1 MHTDNIRAL
10 DDDDF
15 DDAPAWNVG
24 SVGADGDFP
33 TLTVHSA
40 ATQGAAIAY
49 GLTRISLVGGRVLSE
64 EDPTLV
70 SDLSPTIVFDRNGDA
85 ADRACVAGANGAI
98 ATGYNDATVRVSLP
112 TGAVAAAGGVCGYVL
127 TGFDSG
133 EMTLTVSFASGGDS
147 IAREYPMQIDET
159 PGFVAK
165 IAADGFD
172 WFSPDLDV
180 APDGTPTDWDGD
192 GVDNPYDWT
201 PLPAVDLLGGL
212 TDPGSS
218 ASNPWPIY
226 NVWQLQA
233 IDGMSVSQAG
243 AMSAGLEIFDGERDR
258 LRANYRLALD
268 IDAKPT
274 RGWDGGKGFNP
285 IGFSHTTDTS
295 ALEIFRGVFDGGG
308 NVVRGLRI
316 NRGSS
321 FHNGLFAVVSGR
333 VTRLGLDDV
342 FVLGGNGIGASQF
355 ASGALVGNLRG
366 GVVSESWARGEVSGF
381 YDAGGL
387 IGSMRDG
394 GAARVTASWFAGR
407 VVSRFGEAGLAAGL
421 TGQLRGGSLTD
432 SWAAVDIT
440 VAAAR
445 GFAFVHELAVNQTD
459 GGSLTR
465 LWGEGFLS
473 GHSRAGTSGQR
484 THYSNIRGLEG
495 DDFDDEPIW
504 NVGTDNDFPALTVHS
519 RNLQAAAVAAGLS
532 RVVGINGATVA
543 ATRERE
549 ITNGQLAGRFESMR
563 IERINGD
570 IPALDCS
577 FSDGALRAQ
586 MGYNMAT
593 AIITLIAPDAEL
605 EQRGAPDSCEINL
618 VNNSG
623 GDATLRFVYASRV
636 DPAAP
641 EARLT
646 TDYDLTIARDTAAL
660 ARTEFAEEI
669 AAGDFN
675 WFAARNSNPAHDWDD
690 DGIANP
696 YDWTPTSITIM
707 VDGAE
712 VEVGVNLTVNGVD
725 PWPIYNVWQLQAIDG
740 LSVSEA
746 GVTTGG
752 FELFGNEAARLAA
765 NYRLAMNIDAT
776 PTESWQSGIGFDPI
790 GDTFTGSLDGEGR
803 EIRGLHINKSEENGG
818 LFNVIGTG
826 GRVSRLGLPDI
837 DVRASGFRSAGLAAH
852 LNGGTVRLVWA
863 SGTAQGAIS
872 NNAGLIGYLE
882 SGDLRESWFVGDIVG
897 GGGNGGLVGL
907 IAAEGEI
914 ADSWAMAQVRQTI
927 ANQPNGGLIGRANGG
942 VLTTSWS
949 GGPVADGDNSG
960 GIIGKPT
967 TGDSALA
974 GGAIYLDTSTSGGSK
989 VEAND
994 VAAVISAV
1002 ETMAT
1007 VASGL
1012 GAAWVYG
1019 GATDYPFLSGFDAG
1033 LQAVYFADFQT
1044 RIFYA
1049 AAGGNELPAGVR
1061 TELTS
1066 RENITLILDT
1076 NGEATAA
1083 PTPIPTCEADADG
1096 VIVAKTNY
1104 NNVTIRLRATG
1115 DGSAVFTN
1123 DCKIVISEA
1132 GEDPLNISVDALIA
1146 TGETTISGW
1155 SHSFNV
1161 NLNEAFLAKIATGD
1175 DWFASDLAV
1184 APDGTRTDWDDD
1196 GIDNPY
1202 DWTPLPGINL
1212 TLHFTGE
1219 GGTADNPWPI
1229 YNVWQL
1235 QAIDGMSVSDAGK
1248 MAGGLT
1254 LFGDTATRLTAN
1266 YLLAR
1271 DIDATPTRRWN
1282 GGKGF
1287 NPIGFFD
1294 SDTGSVPLNF
1304 TGVFD
1309 GGGNVVRGLHIVSD
1323 SVNNG
1328 LFGIVSGGVVASL
1341 GLDDVFVSGENGSSH
1356 SGALA
1361 GSLMS
1366 GGAVRESWAR
1376 GRVNGREAVGGLLG
1390 QATRGGGEPPSVS
1403 VSWFAGWVAA
1413 DGDPTLFRR
1422 AGGLVGNPGVVGI
1435 TDSWAAVSVAVSSDN
1450 PYAGELVGSVEN
1462 ETDLL
1467 RLWGEGV
1474 FSGVDSR
1481 DGSPA
1486 SQISLVYYDNI
1497 RGLNRADDFDDA
1509 AIWDTGTD
1517 ADYPVLTVHS
1527 RNLQGA
1533 AIAAGLSRVVGING
1547 ATAVTATRPIVT
1559 LGAEFAAIRIEKL
1572 TVETPDLACSFSDGA
1587 LRAGMGFNA
1596 ATVIITLIALDAELE
1611 RRGDDDSCE
1620 ANVINNSGGGVTL
1633 RILHVSRA
1641 DAAAPEAR
1649 LTTDYDLVIEVDL
1662 LASARKAREAFVA
1675 AITTDDFGWS
1685 SPALIIGS
1693 GTTLDWDD
1701 DGIANVYDWTPTSV
1715 TITLGGTEIEFEVN
1729 LTLDGV
1735 DPWPVFNVWQL
1746 QAIDGMS
1753 VSDVGKMTGG
1763 LELFGDTATRLGAN
1777 YRLMM
1782 DIDATPTRGWDDGKG
1797 FNPIGTLDLDLDD
1810 GDDSEK
1816 FTGEFDGDDNVVRG
1830 LRIVRDTESNG
1841 LFGFVS
1847 GGVVENLGLDDVFV
1861 FGETGVRHSGALV
1874 GIMLGG
1880 KVRESWARGG
1890 VYGRLAV
1897 GGLVGSARPSEVG
1910 SEAPNVSASWFAGRV
1925 AVRGSLNDNLR
1936 VAGGLVGSPNVLEI
1950 TDSWAAVDITV
1961 INTRSPRAGELV
1973 GNVGNILVSVSRSWG
1988 EGYSSGLTRPNP
2000 VESQVYYDNIRTL
2013 GRADDFGDAAIW
2025 DTGTD
2030 ADFPILNP
2038 PHSAATQGAAI
2049 AAGLSRVVGINDG
2062 ASVVAAL
2069 RADNAP
2075 LGKEFEAI
2083 RIEKVSADTPDLDCD
2098 FSDGALR
2105 AEVGYNMA
2113 TVIITLI
2120 AFDAELRG
2128 AADSCEIDLVNN
2140 LGGDA
2145 TLRFIY
2151 TSRVDPAAPEARLTT
2166 DYDLT
2171 IALDEAMLAPAARD
2185 AFVAAIATVAFGW
2198 SSPAL
2203 IVGSGTSLDWDD
2215 DGIANPYDWTPTSV
2229 KIMAAGA
2236 KVEIEVNLTLSV
2248 GGANPWPIYNVWQ
2261 LQAIDGMSV
2270 SEDGTLSG
2278 DLALFGADKDAGL
2291 TTQYRLEMDI
2301 DATRTRK
2308 WKDGDG
2314 KTVGFDPIGGDFTG
2328 GLDGNGKVVRG
2339 LFIDRTGDDIGLFSK
2354 IITDGGLAVS
2364 GLGVEE
2370 AEIRG
2375 GNGVG
2380 IIAGGA
2386 TDSSFS
2392 EVWTTGKVV
2401 GSGQDIGGLIGVF
2414 SGNTNLAGTIM
2425 MSWSAA
2431 DVEGNGGNVGGL
2443 TGLNHSDSVSVNL
2456 DDNWAAGDVRGSQD
2470 VGGFSG
2476 SSSGVIYN
2484 RNWSSGAVFGGLPS
2498 GGFAGSNVLGGD
2510 EYNFAYWNDDTR
2522 NVSTSGGGG
2531 VGVILQTLSSV
2542 SFGGA
2547 AAAAWDFGDSV
2558 LSNTDGVAD
2567 FPLLKSSDRALQAV
2581 YLARALTR
2589 VLSAADSEEI
2599 AAGTSI
2605 IATDA
2610 IRLDT
2615 NGLAPD
2621 TGTTGTS
2628 IPTCAVEDGELRANA
2643 NYNGVSVKLTLITD
2657 GKEAS
2662 FVAAGDCEVTIEGV
2676 TSEIAATLRLEIS
2689 ATDDDGARSLTTDYA
2704 LRIAPDPS
2712 VEQPIDPLAAQV
2724 AAAFVTLI
2732 AAGDFDWFSDSRIV
2746 GGGNALDWD
2755 GDGIANPYDWT
2766 PTSVAL
2772 DGPGMVA
2779 VNLTLDGS
2787 PDGSAG
2793 SPWPIYNVWQLQAID
2808 GVSVSGDGTTVT
2820 AKIERTESDG
2830 TTVTLDFAFF
2840 GDSESER
2847 LGAHYR
2853 LATHIDATPTRDWAD
2868 GGFRPI
2874 GGASVEIDKE
2884 IDRFQGGLNGDG
2896 WEIRGLSVGVAEKF
2910 VGMFAGIGNSGVVA
2924 SLLLSDLR
2932 VSGNSGAGA
2941 ATGGLVGVSSGA
2953 VRFVGGSGVVRNEK
2967 TENTDGADIG
2977 GLAGRV
2983 EQGAVEESWF
2993 AGEVG
2998 GNPHNSNMGGLIGVI
3013 TGASSRGE
3021 NNWSQARLDDTNID
3035 SGFNG
3040 GLIGG
3045 VNSAAVVNDSWA
3057 GGEVVGDNVSGG
3069 NSTNG
3074 LVGSNLQDPKS
3085 TGYSDR
3091 STSGDL
3097 PPGAAAQVVET
3108 MVTLNDGAW
3117 NSPVTVWNFGDTV
3130 VLDDGAADY
3139 PFLKRYEAIVSERN
3153 RSGAQAVFYALQQ
3166 TRLRLGGEELTVS
3179 RGGQF
3184 TLASGDVLRLDTNGR
3199 ADEDNADDP
3208 TPKPSCELNSG
3219 EVRATTNYNG
3229 VTVFLRSD
3237 GNATFSLTGGCDVDI
3252 RFGGDV
3258 DAFTLTV
3265 VVEAGE
3271 ASATKSYSFV
3281 AGVFSEAL
3289 QGELLLPPEAKMGEA
3304 AYTVAIGAG
3313 ASLRPFSDVNDL
3325 SSGGGSPGILSL
3337 GMDATAVFATD
3348 NAFFSLTLTA
3358 ALRGGGDE
3366 TRAVRVQSAVRLI
3379 GDGELL
3385 EINRYESE
3393 VGAYLPVLLN
3403 SDWGLSI
3410 WHNGDVAQEY
3420 PPDYA
3425 FDLAVIPDLILN
3437 ERNVAVGGT
3446 ALTPGVYTITLSL
3459 IEGDLQAERELRVN
3473 VLAGSPPTP
3482 LEIVVPEPQPLV
3494 VAADA
3499 SAGVTILT
3507 VSTSGGTNPTFA
3519 DAANDNLEA
3528 SGGGDTAL
3536 VSLTEDAAVAFASD
3550 NLTLSLP
3557 LTANADG
3564 ESATA
3569 TIRFVS
3575 APRAIDNSETHSRTF
3590 SSAAAVAN
3598 TEVLAGGASGLAIWH
3613 FDGNEI
3619 YTLGGADSASFDVDG
3634 GTGEVEIG
3642 SALAADTTYNFD
3654 LQLVGGESG
3663 AEVTAT
3669 RAVQV
3674 IVDAAAP
3681 PVIAAPAEAVTVAAN
3696 AVSSSSVTTFVLE
3709 SGEGAFG
3716 EVADG
3721 DLRTGGG
3728 DEAAVTLARSAAL
3741 VFDPDGLTLSLT
3753 LTAIGVD
3760 GSDAVT
3766 IRFVSAPR
3774 AISQDDLSTIL
3785 LAEQAELGDVILAA
3799 GASQLSIWHNGDN
3812 SEIYSVASA
3821 GDNFGADPTTGL
3833 VTVLAAGGLSAGDYV
3848 ATLYLTDGDIQ
3859 ATRRL
3864 LVDIEANP
3872 QDAARALFVAEIAA
3886 GDFDWFSASRVVAG
3900 VGNPLDW
3907 DGDGIANP
3915 YDWTPT
3921 PDVNLTL
3928 DGSPDGSA
3936 GNPWPIYNV
3945 WQLQAIDGVSVSGDG
3960 TTVTAKIERTE
3971 SDGTTVT
3978 LDFAFFGDSES
3989 ERLGAHYRLAAH
4001 IDATP
4006 TRDWVGGGFRP
4017 IGGADIDED
4026 EQTDRFQGGLNGDGW
4041 EIRGLSV
4048 GVAEEAEN
4056 FVGMFAGIGDNGVV
4070 ASLLLSDLQVSGN
4083 SARDTATGGL
4093 VGVSSGRISLVG
4105 GSGVVRNENT
4115 SGGVNIGGLAGHVE
4129 GGTVEESWFAGEVAG
4144 NPDSSGMGGLIG
4156 RLSSNG
4162 VKGEN
4167 NWAQARLEDSDF
4179 ESGFVAGL
4187 VGSSGTD
4194 TNLNNSW
4201 AGGEASG
4208 ISPRGLIDEA
4218 GGAVSRVYSD
4228 RSTSGGLQPGGTA
4241 QAVETMVTLN
4251 DGNWNSPVTVWNF
4264 GDTVVLDD
4272 GAADYPFLKRYETIA
4287 AGRASGVLRVATD
4300 AVAFGGRRI
4309 DGESSRAIYFGV
4321 GRCVAF
4327 GHKRPR
4333 GRGQR

>member
-1 MHTDNIRAL
+1 M
-10 DDDDF
+10 
-15 DDAPAWNVG
+15 
-24 SVGADGDFP
+24 
-33 TLTVHSA
+33 
-40 ATQGAAIAY
+40 
-49 GLTRISLVGGRVLSE
+49 
-64 EDPTLV
+64 
-70 SDLSPTIVFDRNGDA
+70 
-85 ADRACVAGANGAI
+85 
-98 ATGYNDATVRVSLP
+98 
-112 TGAVAAAGGVCGYVL
+112 
-127 TGFDSG
+127 
-133 EMTLTVSFASGGDS
+133 
-147 IAREYPMQIDET
+147 
-159 PGFVAK
+159 
-165 IAADGFD
+165 
-172 WFSPDLDV
+172 
-180 APDGTPTDWDGD
+180 
-192 GVDNPYDWT
+192 
-201 PLPAVDLLGGL
+201 
-212 TDPGSS
+212 
-218 ASNPWPIY
+218 
-226 NVWQLQA
+226 
-233 IDGMSVSQAG
+233 
-243 AMSAGLEIFDGERDR
+243 
-258 LRANYRLALD
+258 
-268 IDAKPT
+268 
-274 RGWDGGKGFNP
+274 
-285 IGFSHTTDTS
+285 
-295 ALEIFRGVFDGGG
+295 
-308 NVVRGLRI
+308 
-316 NRGSS
+316 
-321 FHNGLFAVVSGR
+321 
-333 VTRLGLDDV
+333 
-342 FVLGGNGIGASQF
+342 
-355 ASGALVGNLRG
+355 
-366 GVVSESWARGEVSGF
+366 
-381 YDAGGL
+381 
-387 IGSMRDG
+387 
-394 GAARVTASWFAGR
+394 
-407 VVSRFGEAGLAAGL
+407 
-421 TGQLRGGSLTD
+421 
-432 SWAAVDIT
+432 
-440 VAAAR
+440 
-445 GFAFVHELAVNQTD
+445 
-459 GGSLTR
+459 
-465 LWGEGFLS
+465 
-473 GHSRAGTSGQR
+473 
-484 THYSNIRGLEG
+484 
-495 DDFDDEPIW
+495 
-504 NVGTDNDFPALTVHS
+504 
-519 RNLQAAAVAAGLS
+519 
-532 RVVGINGATVA
+532 
-543 ATRERE
+543 
-549 ITNGQLAGRFESMR
+549 
-563 IERINGD
+563 
-570 IPALDCS
+570 
-577 FSDGALRAQ
+577 
-586 MGYNMAT
+586 
-593 AIITLIAPDAEL
+593 
-605 EQRGAPDSCEINL
+605 
-618 VNNSG
+618 
-623 GDATLRFVYASRV
+623 
-636 DPAAP
+636 
-641 EARLT
+641 
-646 TDYDLTIARDTAAL
+646 
-660 ARTEFAEEI
+660 
-669 AAGDFN
+669 
-675 WFAARNSNPAHDWDD
+675 
-690 DGIANP
+690 
-696 YDWTPTSITIM
+696 
-707 VDGAE
+707 
-712 VEVGVNLTVNGVD
+712 
-725 PWPIYNVWQLQAIDG
+725 
-740 LSVSEA
+740 
-746 GVTTGG
+746 
-752 FELFGNEAARLAA
+752 
-765 NYRLAMNIDAT
+765 
-776 PTESWQSGIGFDPI
+776 
-790 GDTFTGSLDGEGR
+790 DGEGR
-803 EIRGLHINKSEENGG
+803 EIRGLHINKSDENGG

-907 IAAEGEI
+907 IATEGEI
-914 ADSWAMAQVRQTI
+914 ADSWAMARVRQTI

-967 TGDSALA
+967 TDDSALA

-1596 ATVIITLIALDAELE
+1596 ATVIVTLIALDAELAQ
-1611 RRGDDDSCE
+1611 RGDDDSCE

-2030 ADFPILNP
+2030 TDFPILNP

-2062 ASVVAAL
+2062 ASVVAA
-2069 RADNAP
+2069 RQAANTP

-2314 KTVGFDPIGGDFTG
+2314 NTVGFDPIGGDFTG

-2414 SGNTNLAGTIM
+2414 SGNTNLAGAIM

-2605 IATDA
+2605 TNNT

-2628 IPTCAVEDGELRANA
+2628 IPSCNVEDGELRANA

-2689 ATDDDGARSLTTDYA
+2689 ATDDDGARTLTTDYA

-2712 VEQPIDPLAAQV
+2712 LTPPPVIAAPAGAAVVVAVDAKAGLVATIPLQSGEGTFAAVTSGDLETGGGDEALVSLARSAMEAFASDNLTLSLILTATGDGGSDTATIRFVSAPRAIGKDELLIPVFLIQATMGAEILAGGAASISIWHNGDNSESYSLGQTGANFGFNSATGLVTAAVGLAEGVYPITLRLTDDTDGNLQATRVLRVSVFKNPARTALEMFVAGIASGREWRIDGVPDDWDGDKIPNPYDWTPDSVEVDGVMVEVNLTLNGVDPWPIYNVWQLQAIDGMSVSEGGEVTANSGLFGGSRLSRKYRLALDIDATPTRDWNDGGFRPIGVDRPGNNNADRFVGSLDGAGYEIRGLSVSASGNNYAGVFSAIGETGSVMSLHFSDVFVSGGGSGLVGGLVGNNHGLVSLVGMSGRVIHRGEEAVGGLVGRTENGNIVESWFAGEVKSDTTATGNSFGIGGLIGDVGISGGTGGGTDIYNIWANARVEERDIARDEVNIGGLIGRGLATDVISGGWTGSEVIGNNPGGLLGRADSGFEGATPQAILYFDVATSGVGEDNAVARDEGIAFDYSSAETMVTVDDDSWNTSDVWSFGDSDFGGGDIAADYPFLQRYEKMRPGAQAVAYATRQIRLRARGAEATPGEVFMLNVGGELALDTNGRADNQAPSPSCELIAGEVRAETNYNNVTVILRATNGAVLSLPDAANCGVGYPDDVSMLSILAIVSSGEAAETISYSFAVAVDPLV
-2724 AAAFVTLI
+2724 AARSEFVAAI
-2732 AAGDFDWFSDSRIV
+2732 AAGDFDWFSASRVVAGV
-2746 GGGNALDWD
+2746 GNPLDWD

-2766 PTSVAL
+2766 PTP
-2772 DGPGMVA
+2772 D

-2853 LATHIDATPTRDWAD
+2853 LATHIDATPTRDW
-2868 GGFRPI
+2868 
-2874 GGASVEIDKE
+2874 
-2884 IDRFQGGLNGDG
+2884 
-2896 WEIRGLSVGVAEKF
+2896 
-2910 VGMFAGIGNSGVVA
+2910 
-2924 SLLLSDLR
+2924 
-2932 VSGNSGAGA
+2932 
-2941 ATGGLVGVSSGA
+2941 
-2953 VRFVGGSGVVRNEK
+2953 
-2967 TENTDGADIG
+2967 
-2977 GLAGRV
+2977 
-2983 EQGAVEESWF
+2983 
-2993 AGEVG
+2993 
-2998 GNPHNSNMGGLIGVI
+2998 
-3013 TGASSRGE
+3013 
-3021 NNWSQARLDDTNID
+3021 
-3035 SGFNG
+3035 
-3040 GLIGG
+3040 
-3045 VNSAAVVNDSWA
+3045 
-3057 GGEVVGDNVSGG
+3057 
-3069 NSTNG
+3069 
-3074 LVGSNLQDPKS
+3074 
-3085 TGYSDR
+3085 
-3091 STSGDL
+3091 
-3097 PPGAAAQVVET
+3097 
-3108 MVTLNDGAW
+3108 
-3117 NSPVTVWNFGDTV
+3117 
-3130 VLDDGAADY
+3130 
-3139 PFLKRYEAIVSERN
+3139 
-3153 RSGAQAVFYALQQ
+3153 
-3166 TRLRLGGEELTVS
+3166 
-3179 RGGQF
+3179 
-3184 TLASGDVLRLDTNGR
+3184 
-3199 ADEDNADDP
+3199 
-3208 TPKPSCELNSG
+3208 
-3219 EVRATTNYNG
+3219 
-3229 VTVFLRSD
+3229 
-3237 GNATFSLTGGCDVDI
+3237 
-3252 RFGGDV
+3252 
-3258 DAFTLTV
+3258 
-3265 VVEAGE
+3265 
-3271 ASATKSYSFV
+3271 
-3281 AGVFSEAL
+3281 
-3289 QGELLLPPEAKMGEA
+3289 
-3304 AYTVAIGAG
+3304 
-3313 ASLRPFSDVNDL
+3313 
-3325 SSGGGSPGILSL
+3325 
-3337 GMDATAVFATD
+3337 
-3348 NAFFSLTLTA
+3348 
-3358 ALRGGGDE
+3358 
-3366 TRAVRVQSAVRLI
+3366 
-3379 GDGELL
+3379 
-3385 EINRYESE
+3385 
-3393 VGAYLPVLLN
+3393 
-3403 SDWGLSI
+3403 
-3410 WHNGDVAQEY
+3410 
-3420 PPDYA
+3420 
-3425 FDLAVIPDLILN
+3425 
-3437 ERNVAVGGT
+3437 
-3446 ALTPGVYTITLSL
+3446 
-3459 IEGDLQAERELRVN
+3459 
-3473 VLAGSPPTP
+3473 
-3482 LEIVVPEPQPLV
+3482 
-3494 VAADA
+3494 
-3499 SAGVTILT
+3499 
-3507 VSTSGGTNPTFA
+3507 
-3519 DAANDNLEA
+3519 
-3528 SGGGDTAL
+3528 
-3536 VSLTEDAAVAFASD
+3536 
-3550 NLTLSLP
+3550 
-3557 LTANADG
+3557 
-3564 ESATA
+3564 
-3569 TIRFVS
+3569 
-3575 APRAIDNSETHSRTF
+3575 
-3590 SSAAAVAN
+3590 
-3598 TEVLAGGASGLAIWH
+3598 
-3613 FDGNEI
+3613 
-3619 YTLGGADSASFDVDG
+3619 
-3634 GTGEVEIG
+3634 
-3642 SALAADTTYNFD
+3642 
-3654 LQLVGGESG
+3654 
-3663 AEVTAT
+3663 
-3669 RAVQV
+3669 
-3674 IVDAAAP
+3674 
-3681 PVIAAPAEAVTVAAN
+3681 
-3696 AVSSSSVTTFVLE
+3696 
-3709 SGEGAFG
+3709 
-3716 EVADG
+3716 
-3721 DLRTGGG
+3721 
-3728 DEAAVTLARSAAL
+3728 
-3741 VFDPDGLTLSLT
+3741 
-3753 LTAIGVD
+3753 
-3760 GSDAVT
+3760 
-3766 IRFVSAPR
+3766 
-3774 AISQDDLSTIL
+3774 
-3785 LAEQAELGDVILAA
+3785 
-3799 GASQLSIWHNGDN
+3799 
-3812 SEIYSVASA
+3812 
-3821 GDNFGADPTTGL
+3821 
-3833 VTVLAAGGLSAGDYV
+3833 
-3848 ATLYLTDGDIQ
+3848 
-3859 ATRRL
+3859 
-3864 LVDIEANP
+3864 
-3872 QDAARALFVAEIAA
+3872 
-3886 GDFDWFSASRVVAG
+3886 
-3900 VGNPLDW
+3900 
-3907 DGDGIANP
+3907 
-3915 YDWTPT
+3915 
-3921 PDVNLTL
+3921 
-3928 DGSPDGSA
+3928 
-3936 GNPWPIYNV
+3936 
-3945 WQLQAIDGVSVSGDG
+3945 
-3960 TTVTAKIERTE
+3960 
-3971 SDGTTVT
+3971 
-3978 LDFAFFGDSES
+3978 
-3989 ERLGAHYRLAAH
+3989 
-4001 IDATP
+4001 
-4006 TRDWVGGGFRP
+4006 VGGGFRP
-4017 IGGADIDED
+4017 IGGANIDED

-4048 GVAEEAEN
+4048 GVAEESEK
-4056 FVGMFAGIGDNGVV
+4056 FVGMFAGIGDSGVV

-4083 SARDTATGGL
+4083 SAHRHCD
-4093 VGVSSGRISLVG
+4093 GRV
-4105 GSGVVRNENT
+4105 
-4115 SGGVNIGGLAGHVE
+4115 
-4129 GGTVEESWFAGEVAG
+4129 
-4144 NPDSSGMGGLIG
+4144 
-4156 RLSSNG
+4156 
-4162 VKGEN
+4162 
-4167 NWAQARLEDSDF
+4167 
-4179 ESGFVAGL
+4179 
-4187 VGSSGTD
+4187 
-4194 TNLNNSW
+4194 
-4201 AGGEASG
+4201 
-4208 ISPRGLIDEA
+4208 
-4218 GGAVSRVYSD
+4218 
-4228 RSTSGGLQPGGTA
+4228 
-4241 QAVETMVTLN
+4241 
-4251 DGNWNSPVTVWNF
+4251 
-4264 GDTVVLDD
+4264 
-4272 GAADYPFLKRYETIA
+4272 
-4287 AGRASGVLRVATD
+4287 
-4300 AVAFGGRRI
+4300 GRRFF
-4309 DGESSRAIYFGV
+4309 GSR
-4321 GRCVAF
+4321 
-4327 GHKRPR
+4327 
-4333 GRGQR
+4333 

>member
-1 MHTDNIRAL
+1 
-10 DDDDF
+10 
-15 DDAPAWNVG
+15 
-24 SVGADGDFP
+24 
-33 TLTVHSA
+33 
-40 ATQGAAIAY
+40 
-49 GLTRISLVGGRVLSE
+49 
-64 EDPTLV
+64 
-70 SDLSPTIVFDRNGDA
+70 
-85 ADRACVAGANGAI
+85 
-98 ATGYNDATVRVSLP
+98 
-112 TGAVAAAGGVCGYVL
+112 
-127 TGFDSG
+127 
-133 EMTLTVSFASGGDS
+133 
-147 IAREYPMQIDET
+147 
-159 PGFVAK
+159 
-165 IAADGFD
+165 
-172 WFSPDLDV
+172 
-180 APDGTPTDWDGD
+180 
-192 GVDNPYDWT
+192 
-201 PLPAVDLLGGL
+201 
-212 TDPGSS
+212 
-218 ASNPWPIY
+218 
-226 NVWQLQA
+226 
-233 IDGMSVSQAG
+233 
-243 AMSAGLEIFDGERDR
+243 
-258 LRANYRLALD
+258 
-268 IDAKPT
+268 
-274 RGWDGGKGFNP
+274 
-285 IGFSHTTDTS
+285 
-295 ALEIFRGVFDGGG
+295 
-308 NVVRGLRI
+308 
-316 NRGSS
+316 
-321 FHNGLFAVVSGR
+321 
-333 VTRLGLDDV
+333 
-342 FVLGGNGIGASQF
+342 
-355 ASGALVGNLRG
+355 
-366 GVVSESWARGEVSGF
+366 
-381 YDAGGL
+381 
-387 IGSMRDG
+387 
-394 GAARVTASWFAGR
+394 
-407 VVSRFGEAGLAAGL
+407 
-421 TGQLRGGSLTD
+421 
-432 SWAAVDIT
+432 
-440 VAAAR
+440 
-445 GFAFVHELAVNQTD
+445 
-459 GGSLTR
+459 
-465 LWGEGFLS
+465 
-473 GHSRAGTSGQR
+473 
-484 THYSNIRGLEG
+484 
-495 DDFDDEPIW
+495 
-504 NVGTDNDFPALTVHS
+504 
-519 RNLQAAAVAAGLS
+519 
-532 RVVGINGATVA
+532 
-543 ATRERE
+543 
-549 ITNGQLAGRFESMR
+549 
-563 IERINGD
+563 
-570 IPALDCS
+570 
-577 FSDGALRAQ
+577 
-586 MGYNMAT
+586 
-593 AIITLIAPDAEL
+593 
-605 EQRGAPDSCEINL
+605 
-618 VNNSG
+618 
-623 GDATLRFVYASRV
+623 
-636 DPAAP
+636 
-641 EARLT
+641 
-646 TDYDLTIARDTAAL
+646 
-660 ARTEFAEEI
+660 
-669 AAGDFN
+669 
-675 WFAARNSNPAHDWDD
+675 
-690 DGIANP
+690 
-696 YDWTPTSITIM
+696 M

-712 VEVGVNLTVNGVD
+712 VEVGVNLTVHGVD

-740 LSVSEA
+740 LSVSDA

-752 FELFGNEAARLAA
+752 FELFGDMPTRLAA
-765 NYRLAMNIDAT
+765 NYRLAANIDAT

-907 IAAEGEI
+907 IATEGEI
-914 ADSWAMAQVRQTI
+914 ADSWAMARVRQTI

-967 TGDSALA
+967 TDDSALA

-2030 ADFPILNP
+2030 TDFPILNP

-2062 ASVVAAL
+2062 ASVVAA
-2069 RADNAP
+2069 RQAANTP

-2308 WKDGDG
+2308 WKNSDGD
-2314 KTVGFDPIGGDFTG
+2314 TVGFDPIGGNFTG
-2328 GLDGNGKVVRG
+2328 GFDGNGKVVRG
-2339 LFIDRTGDDIGLFSK
+2339 LFIDRTKTENVGLFGS
-2354 IITDGGLAVS
+2354 ITKTGGLAVS
-2364 GLGVEE
+2364 SLGVEE

-2375 GNGVG
+2375 QHGVG
-2380 IIAGGA
+2380 IIVGTA
-2386 TDSSFS
+2386 TDASFS
-2392 EVWTTGKVV
+2392 EVWTTGKVF
-2401 GSGQDIGGLIGVF
+2401 GAGQDLGGLIGLF
-2414 SGNTNLAGTIM
+2414 STTDTNIGGENLAGTIM

-2431 DVEGNGGNVGGL
+2431 DVEGSDINVGGL
-2443 TGLNHSDSVSVNL
+2443 TGLNNSNGDHLNL
-2456 DDNWAAGDVRGSQD
+2456 TDNWAAGNVRGNQN
-2470 VGGFSG
+2470 VGGFIGNGSG
-2476 SSSGVIYN
+2476 ADYT
-2484 RNWSSGAVFGGLPS
+2484 RNWSSGAVFGNS
-2498 GGFAGSNVLGGD
+2498 DRGGFAGSNQDGADNYVS
-2510 EYNFAYWNDDTR
+2510 AYWNRDTS
-2522 NVSTSGGGG
+2522 NQATSPGGEPA
-2531 VGVILQTLSSV
+2531 VVHDLTTLD
-2542 SFGGA
+2542 FGGDV
-2547 AAAAWDFGDSV
+2547 AAAAWDFGD
-2558 LSNTDGVAD
+2558 DGD
-2567 FPLLKSSDRALQAV
+2567 DNFPLLKSSDRALQAV

-2605 IATDA
+2605 MANNT

-2628 IPTCAVEDGELRANA
+2628 IPTCNVEDGELRANA

-2689 ATDDDGARSLTTDYA
+2689 ATDDDGARTLTTDYA

-2779 VNLTLDGS
+2779 VNLTLGGS

-2793 SPWPIYNVWQLQAID
+2793 NPWPIYNVWQLQAID

-2820 AKIERTESDG
+2820 AKIERTENDG

-3166 TRLRLGGEELTVS
+3166 TRLRLGGDELTVS

-3237 GNATFSLTGGCDVDI
+3237 GDATFSLTGGCDVDI

-3437 ERNVAVGGT
+3437 ESNVAVGGT

-3936 GNPWPIYNV
+3936 GSPWPIYNV

-3989 ERLGAHYRLAAH
+3989 ERLGAHYRLATH

-4017 IGGADIDED
+4017 IGGANIDED

-4056 FVGMFAGIGDNGVV
+4056 FVGMFAGIGDSGVV

-4093 VGVSSGRISLVG
+4093 VGVSSGTVRFVG

-4272 GAADYPFLKRYETIA
+4272 GAADYPFLKRYEAIVSERNRSGAQAVFYALQQTRLRLGGEELTVSRGGQFTLA
-4287 AGRASGVLRVATD
+4287 SGDVLRLDTNGRADEDNADDPTPKPSCELNSTEEVRANTNYNSVTVFLRSDGDATFSLTGGCDVDIRFGGDVDAFTLTIVVEAGEASATKSYSFVAGVFSEVLPTEFLLPPEAAMGEAAYTVAIGAGASLRAFSDVNDLSSGGGSPGILSLAMDATAVFATDNAFFSLTLTAALRGGGDETRAVRVQSAPRLIGDGELLEIDRYESELGAYLPVLFNSDWGLSIWHNGDVGQEYPPDALDFSPALVFNEDNVIAGENVLTPGVYTITLSLIEGDLKAERELRVNVLAGDPPIPLEIVVPEPQPLVVAANASAGVTILTVSTSGGTNPVFVAAAND
-4300 AVAFGGRRI
+4300 NLEASGGGDTALVSLTEDAAVAFASDNLTLSLPLTANADGNESATATIRFCFRAAGDKQQRDTFEDFLCGGGGGCEHGGVGGRRI
-4309 DGESSRAIYFGV
+4309 GP
-4321 GRCVAF
+4321 CHLAF
-4327 GHKRPR
+4327 
-4333 GRGQR
+4333 